1 MIRLSGGELMS
12 EAEASS
18 GSPHDRFIVRASGSP
33 DWPVIWLPRPQR
45 RVERR
50 NPARA
55 LRLLGTLV
63 PDSPPSALVG
73 A

>member
-1 MIRLSGGELMS
+1 MS
-12 EAEASS
+12 EAEVSS
-18 GSPHDRFIVRASGSP
+18 ASPHDRFIVRASGPP

-45 RVERR
+45 HVERR
-50 NPARA
+50 NLARA

-63 PDSPPSALVG
+63 PDYRPSALVG